1 MQRNSSTLLSA
12 VRNTILGE
20 ITTNK
25 QNKDKKYKKKFD
37 NPEIEFFRN
46 FKQEEILREGS

>member
-1 MQRNSSTLLSA
+1 MLSA

-46 FKQEEILREGS
+46 FKQEEISREGS